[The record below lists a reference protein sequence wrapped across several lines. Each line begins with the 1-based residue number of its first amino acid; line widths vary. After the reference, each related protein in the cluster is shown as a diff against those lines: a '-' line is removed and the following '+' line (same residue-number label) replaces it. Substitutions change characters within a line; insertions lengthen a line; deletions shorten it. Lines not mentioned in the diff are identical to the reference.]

1 MNLFPKANQLQPYKA
16 LHREIIVYFPK
27 KHYTCN
33 YKTIYITAN
42 QQQYDMKNK
51 KRLKMLLFSLA
62 ILFTGCDYWCQD
74 EYHVLNNTDDTL
86 QIIVNYDTL
95 RLYGSWQ
102 TGENMDSRLNDTT
115 HVVYP
120 HSQIVLEEGA
130 ELCSKYY
137 KPDDYRFEENDLQFW
152 GKWIQHI
159 YANTTLVE
167 FTYWK
172 PEKWTFKSK
181 RRLRKYELTFD
192 KHEQRAWHKLN

>member
-120 HSQIVLEEGA
+120 HSKIVLEEGS
-130 ELCSKYY
+130 ELCGKYY
-137 KPDDYRFEENDLQFW
+137 KPDDYRFEDNDLQFW

-159 YANTTLVE
+159 YANTTPVE
-167 FTYWK
+167 YSYWN

>member
-115 HVVYP
+115 HVVNTINRTITGLKKTTFNSGENGSSISMLIP
-120 HSQIVLEEGA
+120 LSWNSLTGSRKNGHSNPNE
-130 ELCSKYY
+130 
-137 KPDDYRFEENDLQFW
+137 D
-152 GKWIQHI
+152 
-159 YANTTLVE
+159 
-167 FTYWK
+167 
-172 PEKWTFKSK
+172 
-181 RRLRKYELTFD
+181 
-192 KHEQRAWHKLN
+192 

>member
-1 MNLFPKANQLQPYKA
+1 
-16 LHREIIVYFPK
+16 
-27 KHYTCN
+27 
-33 YKTIYITAN
+33 
-42 QQQYDMKNK
+42 
-51 KRLKMLLFSLA
+51 MLLFSLA

-74 EYHVLNNTDDTL
+74 EYHVINNTDDTL
-86 QIIVNYDTL
+86 RIIVNYDTL

-120 HSQIVLEEGA
+120 HSKIVLEEGA

-159 YANTTLVE
+159 YANTTPVE

-172 PEKWTFKSK
+172 PEKWIFKSK

-192 KHEQRAWHKLN
+192 KHEPKGMEQV

>member
-1 MNLFPKANQLQPYKA
+1 
-16 LHREIIVYFPK
+16 
-27 KHYTCN
+27 
-33 YKTIYITAN
+33 
-42 QQQYDMKNK
+42 
-51 KRLKMLLFSLA
+51 MLLFSLA

-95 RLYGSWQ
+95 RLY
-102 TGENMDSRLNDTT
+102 
-115 HVVYP
+115 
-120 HSQIVLEEGA
+120 GA

>member
-74 EYHVLNNTDDTL
+74 EYHVINNTDDTL
-86 QIIVNYDTL
+86 RIIVNYDTL
-95 RLYGSWQ
+95 RLYGNWR
-102 TGENMDSRLNDTT
+102 TEENMDTRLDDTT

-120 HSQIVLEEGA
+120 HTKIVLEEGS
-130 ELCSKYY
+130 ELCGKYY
-137 KPDDYRFEENDLQFW
+137 KPDDYRFEDNDLQFW

-159 YANTTLVE
+159 YANTIPVE
-167 FTYWK
+167 YSYWN

-181 RRLRKYELTFD
+181 RRLRKYELIFD
-192 KHEQRAWHKLN
+192 KHE

>member
-74 EYHVLNNTDDTL
+74 EYHVINNTDDTL
-86 QIIVNYDTL
+86 RIIVNYDTL
-95 RLYGSWQ
+95 RLYGNWR
-102 TGENMDSRLNDTT
+102 TEENMDTRLNDTT
-115 HVVYP
+115 HIVYP
-120 HSQIVLEEGA
+120 HTKIVLEEGS
-130 ELCSKYY
+130 ELCGKYY
-137 KPDDYRFEENDLQFW
+137 KPDDYRFEDNDLQFW

-159 YANTTLVE
+159 YANTIPVE
-167 FTYWK
+167 YSYWN

-181 RRLRKYELTFD
+181 RRLRKYELIFD
-192 KHEQRAWHKLN
+192 KHE

>member
-120 HSQIVLEEGA
+120 HSKIVLEVGA

>member
-74 EYHVLNNTDDTL
+74 EYHVINNTDDTL
-86 QIIVNYDTL
+86 RIIVNYDTL
-95 RLYGSWQ
+95 RLYGNWR
-102 TGENMDSRLNDTT
+102 TEENMDTRLNDTT
-115 HVVYP
+115 HIVYP
-120 HSQIVLEEGA
+120 HTKIVLEEGS
-130 ELCSKYY
+130 ELCGKYY
-137 KPDDYRFEENDLQFW
+137 KPDDYRFEDNDLQFW

-159 YANTTLVE
+159 YANTTPVE
-167 FTYWK
+167 YSYWN

-181 RRLRKYELTFD
+181 RRLRKYELIFD
-192 KHEQRAWHKLN
+192 KHE

>member
-74 EYHVLNNTDDTL
+74 EYHVINNTDDTL
-86 QIIVNYDTL
+86 QMV
-95 RLYGSWQ
+95 Q
-102 TGENMDSRLNDTT
+102 TISSDVPLNDCIATAEFDNIYRWDEASGES
-115 HVVYP
+115 VPV
-120 HSQIVLEEGA
+120 IEGHWKFRFDVRYEDA
-130 ELCSKYY
+130 SVTLGGGEVFTQDGMTFTVDSISLSPVAVKV
-137 KPDDYRFEENDLQFW
+137 DYTVDSEIPQS
-152 GKWIQHI
+152 
-159 YANTTLVE
+159 NTPSGQLSDE
-167 FTYWK
+167 DA
-172 PEKWTFKSK
+172 
-181 RRLRKYELTFD
+181 R
-192 KHEQRAWHKLN
+192 EQAR